1 MCGATVYVI
10 SSLLCDLVP
19 RWEKQLLPHFSYTQ
33 NTRLDLL
40 PAPPPPPKAY
50 LYMDNFVVSR
60 LLVFY
65 LIPKNPSPPS
75 GSKIRGAP
83 KKCENKPHE

>member
-1 MCGATVYVI
+1 
-10 SSLLCDLVP
+10 
-19 RWEKQLLPHFSYTQ
+19 
-33 NTRLDLL
+33 
-40 PAPPPPPKAY
+40 
-50 LYMDNFVVSR
+50 MDNFVVSR